1 MFKQY
6 LLNLLN
12 YVIYNVEALLRNR
25 KMIFPEPCNIN
36 FEPQKYVTE
45 IKC

>member
-6 LLNLLN
+6 LLNLLI
-12 YVIYNVEALLRNR
+12 YVIYNVEALLR
-25 KMIFPEPCNIN
+25 KMIFPEPCIIN

>member
-12 YVIYNVEALLRNR
+12 YVIYNVEALLKNR
-25 KMIFPEPCNIN
+25 KMIFPEPCIIN